1 MEPAAP
7 SGTRGVRRRR
17 AAVGAETGPISFL
30 ATPWAGRP
38 VEQYRIAGVLLAIGV
53 VLWGV
58 TVLVNKRT
66 GAATP
71 RFDPAHLTGQG
82 PTGPHY

>member
-1 MEPAAP
+1 MWDEA
-7 SGTRGVRRRR
+7 
-17 AAVGAETGPISFL
+17 L
-30 ATPWAGRP
+30 L
-38 VEQYRIAGVLLAIGV
+38 IAGVLLAIGV

-71 RFDPAHLTGQG
+71 RFDPAHLTGEG
-82 PTGPHY
+82 PTGPHN